1 MLWFYWGG
9 SGLSRNRLN
18 NMETKLIIADSE
30 RDSNMFYA
38 TGILIPDDFIYLEKN
53 GRKIIYVSDL
63 EFNRAKK
70 TATVDEV
77 VNISAFKKRD
87 NRNTFS
93 DILKSI
99 FREHKI
105 KKVLVPGDFKM
116 KYAELLVKN
125 KIKIE
130 VKPGLFFEERNKKSK
145 KEIEWIAAVQRIN
158 EKAMSKAVALIKKS
172 KIRKDKKLEFQ
183 GKNLTSEFI
192 KKIID
197 IEFLENNC
205 ISEYNIVSC
214 GEYSADPHEPGKG
227 YLIANQPIVIDIFP
241 RSRENRYFSDMTRTV
256 VRGKASPAIKK
267 IYETVLA
274 GQKLA
279 LDNIKAGVKGKYIH
293 NLVQNYFTGHG
304 YPAGEKDGK
313 VQGFIHGTGHGVGLD
328 IHEAPNLSAE
338 SETILEAGNIVTVE
352 PGLYYPGIGG
362 VRIEDIVV
370 VAKEGCKNLTKFPKN
385 LEI

>member
-1 MLWFYWGG
+1 
-9 SGLSRNRLN
+9 
-18 NMETKLIIADSE
+18 MEAKLLISDSE

-38 TGILIPDDFIYLEKN
+38 TGILIPDDFIYLEKKD
-53 GRKIIYVSDL
+53 RKMIYVSDL

-70 TATVDEV
+70 MATVDEV
-77 VNISAFKKRD
+77 INLSKIIQGASKYAY
-87 NRNTFS
+87 N
-93 DILKSI
+93 DILKAI
-99 FREHKI
+99 FKKNKI
-105 KKVLVPGDFKM
+105 ERVLVPGDFKM
-116 KYAELLVKN
+116 KYAELLMKN

-130 VKPGLFFEERNKKSK
+130 VKQGMFFEARNEKSK
-145 KEIEWIAAVQRIN
+145 KEIEFIAAVQRVN
-158 EKAMSKAVALIKKS
+158 EKAMGKAIGVISKA

-183 GKNLTSEFI
+183 GKILMSEFI

-227 YLIANQPIVIDIFP
+227 ALTANQLIVIDIFP
-241 RSRENRYFSDMTRTV
+241 KSRENRYFSDMTRTV
-256 VRGKASPAIKK
+256 VRGKASLEIKK

-279 LDNIKAGVKGKYIH
+279 FDNIKAGVKGKYIH
-293 NLVQNYFTGHG
+293 NLVQNYFDNHG
-304 YPAGEKDGK
+304 YSTGEKNGK
-313 VQGFIHGTGHGVGLD
+313 VRGFIHGTGHGVGLD
-328 IHEAPNLSAE
+328 IHEAPNLGAE
-338 SETILEAGNIVTVE
+338 SESILREGNIVTVE

-362 VRIEDIVV
+362 VRIEDIVAV
-370 VAKEGCKNLTKFPKN
+370 TKEGCKNLTKFPKV